1 MVAEFNDWCFDPA
14 RKTGDTG
21 IVYNEG
27 SYTGYHVMYFV
38 GQDVPAW
45 QVAVENHKASEDY
58 NAWTESLIEQ
68 ANTQEL
74 DGMKDVG

>member
-1 MVAEFNDWCFDPA
+1 M
-14 RKTGDTG
+14 
-21 IVYNEG
+21 
-27 SYTGYHVMYFV
+27 
-38 GQDVPAW
+38 PAW

>member
-1 MVAEFNDWCFDPA
+1 MVTEFNDWCFDPA

-38 GQDVPAW
+38 GQDAPAW

>member
-1 MVAEFNDWCFDPA
+1 MAA
-14 RKTGDTG
+14 
-21 IVYNEG
+21 
-27 SYTGYHVMYFV
+27 
-38 GQDVPAW
+38 
-45 QVAVENHKASEDY
+45 EDY